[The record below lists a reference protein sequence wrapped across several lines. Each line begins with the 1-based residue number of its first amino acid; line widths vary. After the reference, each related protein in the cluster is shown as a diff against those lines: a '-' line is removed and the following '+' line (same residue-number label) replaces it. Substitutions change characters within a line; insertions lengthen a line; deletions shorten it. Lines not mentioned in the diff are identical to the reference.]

1 MYDGVFEVFY
11 DGDCPLCM
19 REIRMLMRLDRNARI
34 KFTDIAEPTFDP
46 AAIGTSYETLMER
59 IHGRM
64 PDGSWVQGVEV
75 FRQLYARVGLAPL
88 VAVTR
93 APGVRAATRPIVSR
107 SRTSRSSARARAPGR
122 SAGRPA
128 APLPVRTTTA

>member
-93 APGVRAATRPIVSR
+93 APGVRAALDWGYRKFAQNRLKWTGRCTDACPVPPRR
-107 SRTSRSSARARAPGR
+107 SERAA
-122 SAGRPA
+122 
-128 APLPVRTTTA
+128 